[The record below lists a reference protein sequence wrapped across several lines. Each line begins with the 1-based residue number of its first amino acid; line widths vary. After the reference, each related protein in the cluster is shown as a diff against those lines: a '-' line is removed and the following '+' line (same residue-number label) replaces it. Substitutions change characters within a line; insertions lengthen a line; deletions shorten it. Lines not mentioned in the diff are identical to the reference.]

1 MLSLRPILGLLVL
14 CATGWLLFVLLR
26 SEPAVAQT
34 TAWTS
39 SEQCASCH
47 PDAFETWQR
56 SEHANAW
63 TGHAVRAQSN
73 DFANQDCIDCHAP
86 QPVFSFALGERVLGR
101 ATRRPEGVD
110 CIACHSLPEGGVA
123 GGFHDPKAACQP
135 VERKELLSADYCG
148 SCHNLHGTVTQ
159 WKNSRWAEQRVT
171 CIDCHMPEGPDGRRS
186 HAMPGGND
194 PELLAK
200 AVELSVERGPEGW
213 VLLLENTGAGHSFP
227 TDERSRAADLF
238 WRPLPSAG
246 GDGGPWNHLH
256 RLRSP
261 YRHEV
266 DLPDTLLLVHEQR
279 RIPVLDRGPE
289 ARERLLLNN
298 APGQPVAG
306 PIEVL
311 LVYKRSPYY
320 PGGLSKPESDP
331 DATVL
336 QRLELIP

>member
-1 MLSLRPILGLLVL
+1 
-14 CATGWLLFVLLR
+14 
-26 SEPAVAQT
+26 
-34 TAWTS
+34 
-39 SEQCASCH
+39 
-47 PDAFETWQR
+47 
-56 SEHANAW
+56 
-63 TGHAVRAQSN
+63 
-73 DFANQDCIDCHAP
+73 
-86 QPVFSFALGERVLGR
+86 
-101 ATRRPEGVD
+101 
-110 CIACHSLPEGGVA
+110 
-123 GGFHDPKAACQP
+123 
-135 VERKELLSADYCG
+135 
-148 SCHNLHGTVTQ
+148 
-159 WKNSRWAEQRVT
+159 
-171 CIDCHMPEGPDGRRS
+171 
-186 HAMPGGND
+186 MPGGND

-200 AVELSVERGPEGW
+200 AVALSAERGPEGW

-246 GDGGPWNHLH
+246 GEAGPWNHLH

-331 DATVL
+331 DATL
-336 QRLELIP
+336 MQRLELIP